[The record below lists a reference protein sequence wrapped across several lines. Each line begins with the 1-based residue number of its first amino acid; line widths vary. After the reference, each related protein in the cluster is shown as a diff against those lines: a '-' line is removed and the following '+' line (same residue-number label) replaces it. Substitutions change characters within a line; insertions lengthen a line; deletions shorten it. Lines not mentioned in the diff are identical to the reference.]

1 MPRSNVI
8 RYGVIP
14 ALITIPL
21 TALRA
26 WLEVNHPGEMIT
38 KLVSLNVLALIWII
52 YVAVRMRRSGA
63 RIGAYLAVVAVFA
76 VIYRVAIS
84 AVYTLAWAQNWKTA
98 GGTPTRYQR
107 EMIDSFAQ
115 MKIEAP
121 EQASAGLVFAA
132 TSFFPIVMHV
142 VVGTIIWFVV
152 KLFVK
157 PSGSSSRS
165 YSPAPPRG

>member
-1 MPRSNVI
+1 MLQSNVI

-26 WLEVNHPGEMIT
+26 WLEVNHPGETIT

-52 YVAVRMRRSGA
+52 YCAVRMRRSGA
-63 RIGAYLAVVAVFA
+63 RIGAYLAVVAVFS

-84 AVYTLAWAQNWKTA
+84 AVYALAWAQEWKTP
-98 GGTPTRYQR
+98 GGAPTRYQR
-107 EMIDSFAQ
+107 EMIDAFTE
-115 MKIEAP
+115 MKIAAP
-121 EQASAGLVFAA
+121 EQASAGLVFAF
-132 TSFFPIVMHV
+132 TSFFPIVTHI
-142 VVGTIIWFVV
+142 VVGAIIWFVI

-157 PSGSSSRS
+157 PSGLSTTR
-165 YSPAPPRG
+165 A

>member
-38 KLVSLNVLALIWII
+38 KLVSLNVLALVWII
-52 YVAVRMRRSGA
+52 YVAVQMRRSGA
-63 RIGAYLAVVAVFA
+63 RVGAYVAVLAVFS
-76 VIYRVAIS
+76 VIYRLAIS
-84 AVYTLAWAQNWKTA
+84 AVYALAWAQKWKTA
-98 GGTPTRYQR
+98 GGAPTRYQR
-107 EMIDSFAQ
+107 EMLDGLTQ

-121 EQASAGLVFAA
+121 EQASAGLVFAF
-132 TSFFPIVMHV
+132 TSFFPIVMHI
-142 VVGTIIWFVV
+142 VVGTVIWFIV

-157 PSGSSSRS
+157 QSA
-165 YSPAPPRG
+165 PATIRA